1 MPSDRMTRSGSE
13 TLFTLEDME
22 RLIRESKNRI
32 ISRIDRIEERIASIE
47 DSLTRNQTEQ
57 IRLDVQNDK
66 LKDLIINQQMQIESI
81 ESRSRR
87 NNLIFN
93 GLSESDVHVNG
104 MKLKNDIEK
113 LNHLCKTINAN
124 FQDNVIL
131 SSTRLGKSNDKKN
144 NPRPLKVVF
153 NEFAAKNEVLY
164 KERILRQTDSIQ
176 SAFGTLYA
184 NKDSSF
190 LMRKEEKR
198 LRDAL
203 KALRSTSLN
212 PDNIYLSSGKLYND
226 SIEVDRIDIRN
237 QLF

>member
-47 DSLTRNQTEQ
+47 DSLTRIQTEQ

-153 NEFAAKNEVLY
+153 NEFAAKN
-164 KERILRQTDSIQ
+164 
-176 SAFGTLYA
+176 
-184 NKDSSF
+184 
-190 LMRKEEKR
+190 
-198 LRDAL
+198 
-203 KALRSTSLN
+203 
-212 PDNIYLSSGKLYND
+212 
-226 SIEVDRIDIRN
+226 
-237 QLF
+237 